1 MRPLK
6 LTIKGLHSF
15 RAEQYVDF
23 EALAG
28 SGVFGIFGPTGSGKS
43 SILDALTLALY
54 AKVERAQKFDGIMNQ
69 HEKEIYVRFDFMLGN
84 DAYAVERNLKKDKDG
99 AVRQTSARFMCN
111 SLVEAEKAKDVNEA
125 VGELLGLSSEDFTRA
140 VVLPQG
146 KFAEF
151 LSLKGQDRRKML
163 QRLFQLERYGDELNR
178 KVSASRKQIDA
189 SLKQLE
195 SEKDGLGAADEHAVE
210 EAAGALREAEDEK
223 NLLTRLHKK
232 ADELAGKLA
241 DRWNKQHKLDE
252 AKHELNLLQQKEDE
266 MQEKKDWLERAR
278 LASRLKPFADE
289 WTEANQAQQSIEEFY
304 KQAEIGLQ
312 EAERKRIELITHAE
326 QKKKELEQLK
336 REKETVILK
345 LEALQN
351 TDLEKSQHEKQ
362 LREINDELEAG
373 LKLEQKEEKELQ
385 AADVKF
391 RQAKQLQE
399 QLERDVQVY
408 DEQLKPLAEL
418 RAACEEAESVRQLEK
433 KANEK
438 AQTLEESEKRRS
450 LTAAAATDQESN
462 QLAAQNQLKLTGS
475 QLMAAYNKVSEIVH
489 HIHTHFVSSQ
499 EKQWITTHRELV
511 ERGSP
516 CPICGHSSLAA
527 SNKTSSRQTEDF
539 PMQKLLK
546 IRSDIEVRIES
557 SPVLLPETKYQEE
570 EPDLSHI
577 EEKMQAWQRLISV
590 WQQQMKEHQ
599 NVSQAYRDLIQ
610 RLQAEDQSVKEAQA
624 AYSSARDEFQMKQK
638 KWRQNFR
645 EYSLDTVAEEYQTL
659 SELKEKRDY
668 TAERIRKSYDIISS
682 LQTKRWQISEKKTA
696 SSTKIHQLRDKERDL
711 HERIAVCKD
720 RIKAVAGDEP
730 LQDKLLQE
738 KQALIKYRSKL
749 EKLDEEI
756 TSAAEEA
763 EEKRLAYHSAL
774 ERKTASEERIRRAEQ
789 AWRDHA
795 GERAPE
801 DVLLAYAE
809 PSAVE
814 EQAEA
819 VQQFEEKMKL
829 MADRVSSLQKEI
841 GTPVTKDAWM
851 LAEERKTALRSDLR
865 YAEHAEGRAYQ
876 LYEDR
881 AKRFE
886 RYAEVVKEE
895 KRLRHEAELHQQ
907 LEQVLRGKQFVEFLA
922 EEHLYHVCREATD
935 VLKKLTRS
943 RYAIEVDQSGGFL
956 IRDDSSGGIR
966 RPVSSLSGGETFLTS
981 LALALALSKSIQ
993 LKGRYPLEFF
1003 FLDEGFG
1010 TLDSGLLETVM
1021 EALEKLELE
1030 AGSVGVISHVP
1041 ELQERLQKR
1050 LRVIPAVPGE
1060 TGTKLVLDT

>member
-15 RAEQYVDF
+15 RSEQHVDF

-69 HEKEIYVRFDFMLGN
+69 HEKEIYVRLDFMLGS
-84 DAYAVERNLKKDKDG
+84 DTYAVERNFKKDKEG

-125 VGELLGLSSEDFTRA
+125 VGKLLGLSSEDFTRA

-163 QRLFQLERYGDELNR
+163 QRLFQLEKYGDELNR

-189 SLKQLE
+189 SLNQLE
-195 SEKDGLGAADEHAVE
+195 SERDGLGAADERAVE
-210 EAAGALREAEDEK
+210 EAASALHEAEGEK
-223 NLLTRLHKK
+223 NLLTSLHQR
-232 ADELAGKLA
+232 AEELAGKLA
-241 DRWNKQHKLDE
+241 DQWNKQHKLDK
-252 AKHELNLLQQKEDE
+252 AKQELHQLQLKENE
-266 MQEKKDWLERAR
+266 MQEMKAWIERAR
-278 LASRLKPFADE
+278 LAAHLKPFADE
-289 WTEANQAQQSIEEFY
+289 WTEANHAQQNIVKLF
-304 KQAEIGLQ
+304 KQAEAGLQ
-312 EAERKRIELITHAE
+312 AAERKRTELLAHATYT
-326 QKKKELEQLK
+326 KKELEQQK
-336 REKETVILK
+336 SEKEAAILK
-345 LEALQN
+345 LEALQE
-351 TDLEKSQHEKQ
+351 TDREKSELENQ
-362 LREINDELEAG
+362 LRKIHDELDIS
-373 LKLEQKEEKELQ
+373 LKREQEEGNELQ
-385 AADVKF
+385 AADTKF
-391 RQAKQLQE
+391 QQAEELQN
-399 QLERDVQVY
+399 QLERDVRAY
-408 DEQLKPLAEL
+408 DEQLKPLGDVRTAF
-418 RAACEEAESVRQLEK
+418 EEAESVRQAES
-433 KANEK
+433 KAKEK
-438 AQTLEESEKRRS
+438 AQALEESEKRRFMAS
-450 LTAAAATDQESN
+450 KAATDQESR
-462 QLAAQNQLKLTGS
+462 QLEVENQLKTTGR
-475 QLMAAYNKVSEIVH
+475 QLIAAYNQVSEIVH

-499 EKQWITTHRELV
+499 ESQWIETHRERV

-516 CPICGHSSLAA
+516 CPICGHSSLAS
-527 SNKTSSRQTEDF
+527 SNNVSSREKEDF

-546 IRSDIEVRIES
+546 IRSDMEVRIEN
-557 SPVLLPETKYQEE
+557 SPVLLPEVVQQEE
-570 EPDLSHI
+570 EPVLDHI
-577 EEKMQAWQRLISV
+577 EEKVQAWHRLISI
-590 WQQQMKEHQ
+590 WQQKVKDQQ
-599 NVSQAYRDLIQ
+599 NASQAYRDLSQ
-610 RLQAEDQSVKEAQA
+610 RLQTEDQSLKEAQA
-624 AYSSARDEFQMKQK
+624 AHLSARNEMQMKRE
-638 KWRQNFR
+638 KWQQT
-645 EYSLDTVAEEYQTL
+645 YHAHSLDTIAQAYQTL
-659 SELKEKRDY
+659 AELKEKRDN
-668 TAERIRKSYDIISS
+668 TAERIRKSYDIISA
-682 LQTKRWQISEKKTA
+682 LQTKKWQASEKKTA
-696 SSTKIHQLRDKERDL
+696 SSTKIHQLRDKEKDI
-711 HERIAVCKD
+711 HERVAVCEA
-720 RIKAVAGDEP
+720 RIKSVAGNEL
-730 LQDKLLQE
+730 LQTKLLKE
-738 KQALIKYRSKL
+738 KQALSTCCKSLSDL
-749 EKLDEEI
+749 EEKI
-756 TSAAEEA
+756 TAAAEELD
-763 EEKRLAYHSAL
+763 EKKLAFHSVS
-774 ERKTASEERIRRAEQ
+774 ERKTAADARISRAEQ
-789 AWRDHA
+789 AWHSHA
-795 GERAPE
+795 GERLPD
-801 DVLLAYAE
+801 DVLSAYAE

-814 EQAEA
+814 HQFEA
-819 VQQFEEKMKL
+819 VQQYEEKMKL
-829 MADRVSSLQKEI
+829 MGDRVNSLKREI
-841 GTPVTKDAWM
+841 GSPVTKDAWM
-851 LAEERKTALRSDLR
+851 LAEDRKTALRSDLR
-865 YAEHAEGRAYQ
+865 DAEHAEGRAHQ

-886 RYAEVVKEE
+886 RFAEVVKEE

-993 LKGRYPLEFF
+993 LRGRYPLEFF

-1060 TGTKLVLDT
+1060 TGTRLVIDN